1 MPTTPTNQ
9 SCITLKYRIPCQED
23 PFNKKELPMS
33 IVAEPVD
40 VGDVDYGSFFVSM
53 ALEEFRCVVNDMENA
68 AYVPVTITSSRIKFV
83 ALIDHWETSFTTKEG
98 ECIIG
103 VHVIPMVCF

>member
-1 MPTTPTNQ
+1 M
-9 SCITLKYRIPCQED
+9 IYIYIHWVLGQED

-68 AYVPVTITSSRIKFV
+68 AYGKYILF
-83 ALIDHWETSFTTKEG
+83 L
-98 ECIIG
+98 
-103 VHVIPMVCF
+103 